1 MILIIHVY
9 FLITF
14 EVFTSDGDRANRL
27 SIPVRLKETCVHIE
41 IAGDAWRGHGG
52 IGANEALG
60 SLAYRGF
67 HVAGLSI
74 VSLVKISSSYHLLF
88 TYTFFPGLY

>member
-14 EVFTSDGDRANRL
+14 EVFTSDGDGANRL

-41 IAGDAWRGHGG
+41 IAGNAWRGHGG
-52 IGANEALG
+52 IRANKALG

-67 HVAGLSI
+67 HVAGLGV
-74 VSLVKISSSYHLLF
+74 VSLVKISSSYHLLS